1 MNHFMLLDNFLFK
14 SAIAYLTPLTHFAI
28 ILKVWI
34 DMISLR
40 KRESIVSLGNG
51 LRGRFKKRV

>member
-1 MNHFMLLDNFLFK
+1 M
-14 SAIAYLTPLTHFAI
+14 TPPTHFAI